1 MPASTAGM
9 SKIHVLLS
17 PLTRPGER
25 SIGGKDHPGIHDY
38 PPLIDMEAVKALIA
52 SGDKALINATDNG
65 GRTALFYCA
74 QYSQPNQGGMD
85 EEADQ
90 KREIC
95 KLLLAA
101 GADITIKDNHGTNVL
116 HLACMSEDYNGGIVD
131 QICAA
136 GGKVE
141 EPDTMFANTALH
153 WAAATGL
160 PPIVEPLLA
169 LPGAAEALKMKNKG
183 GQIPLDIAKDK
194 AGAGAWQAY
203 PYKSSVDVV
212 KMLEAAAKKK

>member
-1 MPASTAGM
+1 
-9 SKIHVLLS
+9 
-17 PLTRPGER
+17 
-25 SIGGKDHPGIHDY
+25 
-38 PPLIDMEAVKALIA
+38 
-52 SGDKALINATDNG
+52 
-65 GRTALFYCA
+65 
-74 QYSQPNQGGMD
+74 
-85 EEADQ
+85 
-90 KREIC
+90 
-95 KLLLAA
+95 
-101 GADITIKDNHGTNVL
+101 
-116 HLACMSEDYNGGIVD
+116 
-131 QICAA
+131 
-136 GGKVE
+136 
-141 EPDTMFANTALH
+141 MFANTALH